1 MRWVRARVL
10 PEPGPAITKTGPLR
24 AVTASFCL
32 GLREDRMSIIE
43 MSEEIIN
50 WFSYFRANEII
61 SINI

>member
-1 MRWVRARVL
+1 MGQGAGFARA
-10 PEPGPAITKTGPLR
+10 GTGDNQNRPVE

-50 WFSYFRANEII
+50 WFSYLRANEII